1 MAGLGIA
8 KRGLGAVL
16 KKFGKKA
23 DKWANKESQKM
34 LSQIVRGQHSQYDKV
49 KRNKAWERTK
59 GISKLSPVAV
69 GAVATTDEP
78 ALSTVTGKKK
88 KKK

>member
-34 LSQIVRGQHSQYDKV
+34 LSQIVRGQHSQTDKV

-59 GISKLSPVAV
+59 GISKLSPAAGV
-69 GAVATTDEP
+69 GIATSDPVKE
-78 ALSTVTGKKK
+78 AMKK
-88 KKK
+88 

>member
-8 KRGLGAVL
+8 KKGLGAVL
-16 KKFGKKA
+16 KKFAKKA

-34 LSQIVRGQHSQYDKV
+34 LSQIVRGQHSQYDNV

-59 GISKLSPVAV
+59 GISKLSPAV
-69 GAVATTDEP
+69 VGGVATTERP
-78 ALSTVTGKKK
+78 KKK
-88 KKK
+88 KKKKK

>member
-1 MAGLGIA
+1 MAGIGIA

-34 LSQIVRGQHSQYDKV
+34 LSQIVRGQHSPTDKV

-59 GISKLSPVAV
+59 GILKLSPAAGV
-69 GAVATTDEP
+69 GIATADP
-78 ALSTVTGKKK
+78 GNKK
-88 KKK
+88 

>member
-8 KRGLGAVL
+8 KKGLGAVL
-16 KKFGKKA
+16 KKFAKKA

-34 LSQIVRGQHSQYDKV
+34 LSQIVRGQHSPTDKV

-59 GISKLSPVAV
+59 GILKLSPAAGV
-69 GAVATTDEP
+69 GIATADP
-78 ALSTVTGKKK
+78 GNKK
-88 KKK
+88 

>member
-8 KRGLGAVL
+8 KKGLGAVL

-59 GISKLSPVAV
+59 GILKLSPVAGV
-69 GAVATTDEP
+69 GIATADP
-78 ALSTVTGKKK
+78 GNKK
-88 KKK
+88 

>member
-59 GISKLSPVAV
+59 GILKLSPAS
-69 GAVATTDEP
+69 GAGIATAD
-78 ALSTVTGKKK
+78 TGKKK
-88 KKK
+88 K

>member
-34 LSQIVRGQHSQYDKV
+34 LSQIVRGQHYQTDKV

-59 GISKLSPVAV
+59 GISKLSPAAGV
-69 GAVATTDEP
+69 GIATSDPVKE
-78 ALSTVTGKKK
+78 ARKK
-88 KKK
+88 

>member
-1 MAGLGIA
+1 MAGIGIA

-34 LSQIVRGQHSQYDKV
+34 LSQIVRGQHSPTDKV

-59 GISKLSPVAV
+59 GILKLSPVAGV
-69 GAVATTDEP
+69 GIATADP
-78 ALSTVTGKKK
+78 GKNK
-88 KKK
+88 

>member
-1 MAGLGIA
+1 MAGIGIA

-59 GISKLSPVAV
+59 GISKLSPAAGV
-69 GAVATTDEP
+69 GIATADP
-78 ALSTVTGKKK
+78 GNKK
-88 KKK
+88 

>member
-1 MAGLGIA
+1 MSKIGLGIGIGKKGFGKA
-8 KRGLGAVL
+8 L

-49 KRNKAWERTK
+49 KRNKALERTK
-59 GISKLSPVAV
+59 GILKLSPAAV
-69 GAVATTDEP
+69 GGVATTD
-78 ALSTVTGKKK
+78 TGKKDK
-88 KKK
+88 K

>member
-1 MAGLGIA
+1 MAGIGIA

-34 LSQIVRGQHSQYDKV
+34 LSQIVRGQHSPTDKV

-59 GISKLSPVAV
+59 GILKLSPAAGV
-69 GAVATTDEP
+69 GVATSD
-78 ALSTVTGKKK
+78 TGKKK
-88 KKK
+88 K

>member
-1 MAGLGIA
+1 MSKIGLGIGIA
-8 KRGLGAVL
+8 KKGFGKAL

-34 LSQIVRGQHSQYDKV
+34 LSQIVRGQHSPTDKV

-59 GISKLSPVAV
+59 GILKLSPAA
-69 GAVATTDEP
+69 GAGIATAD
-78 ALSTVTGKKK
+78 TGKKK
-88 KKK
+88 K

>member
-59 GISKLSPVAV
+59 GILKLSPVAGV
-69 GAVATTDEP
+69 GIATADP
-78 ALSTVTGKKK
+78 GNKK
-88 KKK
+88 

>member
-1 MAGLGIA
+1 MAGLGID
-8 KRGLGAVL
+8 KRALGAVL

-34 LSQIVRGQHSQYDKV
+34 LSQIVRGQHSPTDKV

-59 GISKLSPVAV
+59 GISKLSPVAGV
-69 GAVATTDEP
+69 GIATADP
-78 ALSTVTGKKK
+78 GKKK
-88 KKK
+88 

>member
-1 MAGLGIA
+1 MAGIGIA

-34 LSQIVRGQHSQYDKV
+34 LSQIVRGQHSQYDNV

-59 GISKLSPVAV
+59 GISKLSPAV
-69 GAVATTDEP
+69 GVGIATADP
-78 ALSTVTGKKK
+78 GKKK
-88 KKK
+88 

>member
-34 LSQIVRGQHSQYDKV
+34 LSQIVRGQHSPTDKV

-59 GISKLSPVAV
+59 GILKLSTAAGV
-69 GAVATTDEP
+69 GIATADP
-78 ALSTVTGKKK
+78 GNKK
-88 KKK
+88 

>member
-1 MAGLGIA
+1 MAGIGIA

-49 KRNKAWERTK
+49 KRNKALERTK
-59 GISKLSPVAV
+59 GILKLSPAAGV
-69 GAVATTDEP
+69 GVATSD
-78 ALSTVTGKKK
+78 TGKKK
-88 KKK
+88 K

>member
-34 LSQIVRGQHSQYDKV
+34 LSQIVRGQHSPTDKV

-59 GISKLSPVAV
+59 GILKLSPAAGV
-69 GAVATTDEP
+69 GIATADP
-78 ALSTVTGKKK
+78 GNKK
-88 KKK
+88 

>member
-8 KRGLGAVL
+8 KKGLGAVL

-23 DKWANKESQKM
+23 NKWANKESQKM
-34 LSQIVRGQHSQYDKV
+34 LSQIVRGQHSPTDKV

-59 GISKLSPVAV
+59 GILKLSPAV
-69 GAVATTDEP
+69 VGGVATTERP
-78 ALSTVTGKKK
+78 KKK
-88 KKK
+88 KKKEK

>member
-1 MAGLGIA
+1 MAGIGIA

-34 LSQIVRGQHSQYDKV
+34 LSQIVRGQHSPTDKV

-59 GISKLSPVAV
+59 GILKLSPAAV
-69 GAVATTDEP
+69 GAVATTD
-78 ALSTVTGKKK
+78 TGKKK

>member
-23 DKWANKESQKM
+23 DKWANKESQIM
-34 LSQIVRGQHSQYDKV
+34 LSQIVRGQHSQTDKV

-59 GISKLSPVAV
+59 GISKLSPAAGV
-69 GAVATTDEP
+69 GIATADP
-78 ALSTVTGKKK
+78 GNKK
-88 KKK
+88 

>member
-49 KRNKAWERTK
+49 KRNKALERTK
-59 GISKLSPVAV
+59 GILKLPPAVV
-69 GAVATTDEP
+69 GAVATTD
-78 ALSTVTGKKK
+78 TGKKK
-88 KKK
+88 K